1 VHTIWENFDPA
12 VSLSIEGDRRV
23 FYVRKI
29 INKEKKLD
37 GPPFTALFGGIRGKE
52 KELTVSGLRGS
63 ARAFLLSLISKHT
76 DRTLI
81 VVAPTEKEARDIHQ
95 DISFFT
101 AGENNAFL
109 YPPWDFFSTDIVA
122 FQQDVELS
130 RMEIL
135 CRLTMGKQA
144 IVVVPLKAL
153 MQKVIPRKILQAY
166 IETIS
171 IGDTIDREDLVQK
184 LSQGGYKR
192 VTLADEKGQFSLRG
206 HIIDIFP
213 PTLLRP
219 VRMEFIGDEL
229 ESIREYDP
237 ASQRSTSELV
247 DFTLTPAREVILS
260 EERRQQAIEN
270 IKYRSLELELPRMV
284 KTNLIGMLENGLVSS
299 VNPMYLPLFYES
311 FDNKKEV
318 SVSGSPVEA
327 GRQNLSGA
335 LGTLLDFAPENSIL
349 IFDDL
354 PAIEKAQGDIE
365 NAIDRFLLKARG
377 GEKFYLEK
385 ESFYLTD
392 ETVLRQYDN
401 FQKVFLEGLRIM
413 DARHDK
419 ADAASSNIEI
429 HTDADWRPPPASP
442 RPHEADGLLKPL
454 AEKIKEWLHEGY
466 LVQFLGTGQE
476 EVERLDHLLEQYSL
490 PVTRSKASFA
500 ADVEAHGE
508 GGRLVIREGK
518 LTGGFRLPDLKLIV
532 ITEEEIFGKKIPR
545 RRARH
550 VREGYFLKSFGDLK
564 EGDYAVHTDHG
575 IGVYRG
581 LQKLVVSEIENDFLL
596 LEYLDC
602 DKLYIP
608 IDRLDQIQR
617 YIGPEGATPRI
628 DKLGGSSWEAVKEKV
643 KKSVREVA
651 EELVSVYAAREV
663 MDGHAFSA
671 PDRIYDEFCSTFEYE
686 ETPDQSRSIE
696 DVLLDMGHEK
706 PMDRLVC
713 GDAGFGKTE
722 VALRASFRA
731 AMEGKQ
737 VAILVPTTILAEQH
751 FQTFSRRLKDYP
763 IRVEVLNRLKTKKEQ
778 REIVEE
784 INRGTVD
791 VVIGTHRLLQ
801 KDIVFKD
808 LGLVIIDEEQRFGVT
823 HKEKLKKLRTLVDVL
838 TLTATPI
845 PRTLHLSLVGIRD
858 LSIINTAPED
868 RLPIKTSVFEFS
880 EDIIRD
886 SIRQEINRNGQVF
899 FLHDRVQSIYTMA
912 RLVEKLV
919 PEARI
924 GVVHGRMKGADIEET
939 MARFVRG
946 DYNCLICTSIIAS
959 GVDIPTVNTI
969 IINRADR
976 FGLAQLYQIRGR
988 VGRAKEEA
996 YACLLVPKG
1005 AMLSRDTQR
1014 RLRVIM
1020 DFTEPGSGFRLAS
1033 NDLEIRGAG
1042 NILGTSQSGQI
1053 AAVGYELYTEL
1064 MERTIGEIKGEERPV
1079 EEAKPEIHL
1088 GLPAFIPEDYMPDVH
1103 RRLVTYKRLSLAS
1116 TDEDIEKIREEI
1128 VDCYGL
1134 VPPELENLFEAIGI
1148 RNLLAVVKGKK
1159 MVYDGKN
1166 MQIEFT
1172 RESPV
1177 NPARIVELARKK
1189 MEGMKLTPDLKL
1201 SVFMP
1206 DLRASDITRQ
1216 TRELL
1221 KLLVN

>member
-1 VHTIWENFDPA
+1 MI
-12 VSLSIEGDRRV
+12 
-23 FYVRKI
+23 
-29 INKEKKLD
+29 
-37 GPPFTALFGGIRGKE
+37 
-52 KELTVSGLRGS
+52 
-63 ARAFLLSLISKHT
+63 
-76 DRTLI
+76 
-81 VVAPTEKEARDIHQ
+81 APTEKEANDIRQ
-95 DISFFT
+95 DISFFIN
-101 AGENNAFL
+101 GENNTFL
-109 YPPWDFFSTDIVA
+109 YPPWDFSSMDMLDFH
-122 FQQDVELS
+122 QDVELS

-135 CRLTMGKQA
+135 CRFIMGKQA
-144 IVVVPLKAL
+144 VVVVPLKAL
-153 MQKVIPRKILQAY
+153 MQKVMPRKVLRAY
-166 IETIS
+166 IELIS
-171 IGDTIDREDLVQK
+171 IGDMIDRDNLVQK

-206 HIIDIFP
+206 HVIDIFP
-213 PTLLRP
+213 PTTLRP

-237 ASQRSTSELV
+237 ASQRSTGELA

-260 EERRQQAIEN
+260 EERRQHAIEN
-270 IKYRSLELELPRMV
+270 IKHRSLELELSRMV
-284 KTNLIGMLENGLVSS
+284 KNNLIGMLENGLISS

-311 FDNKKEV
+311 LEKGAVGNV
-318 SVSGSPVEA
+318 SEHQAEA
-327 GRQNLSGA
+327 ERQDAAGA
-335 LGTLLDFAPENSIL
+335 LGTLFDFVPENSIL
-349 IFDDL
+349 TLDDP
-354 PAIEKAQGDIE
+354 PAIEKARENIE
-365 NAIDRFLLKARG
+365 DEIDRFLLKARG
-377 GEKFYLEK
+377 GEKFYLQK
-385 ESFYLTD
+385 ESFYLT
-392 ETVLRQYDN
+392 EEAILRQSDN
-401 FQKVFLEGLRIM
+401 FQKVLLESLHIT
-413 DARHDK
+413 DARHNENDT
-419 ADAASSNIEI
+419 ASSTIEI
-429 HTDADWRPPPASP
+429 RTDMDWRPSPASP
-442 RPHEADGLLKPL
+442 RPREGDGLLKPL

-490 PVTRSKASFA
+490 PVTRSKTSFTV
-500 ADVEAHGE
+500 DVEAHR
-508 GGRLVIREGK
+508 GGGLLVIREGK

-581 LQKLVVSEIENDFLL
+581 LQKLVISEIENDFLL

-617 YIGPEGATPRI
+617 YIGPEGVTPRI
-628 DKLGGSSWEAVKEKV
+628 DKLGGSSWEAAKEKV

-651 EELVSVYAAREV
+651 EELVSIYAAREV
-663 MDGHAFSA
+663 MEGHAFSA

-722 VALRASFRA
+722 VAFRASFRA
-731 AMEGKQ
+731 AMEAKQ

-751 FQTFSRRLKDYP
+751 YQTFSRRLKDYP
-763 IRVEVLNRLKTKKEQ
+763 VCVEVLNRLKTKKAQ
-778 REIVEE
+778 RAIVEGVNTG
-784 INRGTVD
+784 IVD
-791 VVIGTHRLLQ
+791 IVIGTHRLLQ
-801 KDIVFKD
+801 KDVVFKD

-868 RLPIKTSVFEFS
+868 RLPIRTSVFEFS

-912 RLVEKLV
+912 RLVERLV

-924 GVVHGRMKGADIEET
+924 GVVHGRMKSADIEDT
-939 MARFVRG
+939 MAKFVRG
-946 DYNCLICTSIIAS
+946 DYNCLVCTSIIAS
-959 GVDIPTVNTI
+959 GLDIPTANTI

-988 VGRAKEEA
+988 VGRSKEEA

-1005 AMLSRDTQR
+1005 VMLSRDTRR

-1064 MERTIGEIKGEERPV
+1064 MERTIREIKGEEKPV
-1079 EEAKPEIHL
+1079 EDAKPEIHL

-1103 RRLVTYKRLSLAS
+1103 RRLVTYKRLSMAS
-1116 TDEDIEKIREEI
+1116 SDEDVEKIREEI
-1128 VDCYGL
+1128 VDCYGF
-1134 VPPELENLFEAIGI
+1134 VPSQLENLFQVIGI
-1148 RNLLAVVKGKK
+1148 RNLLTVVKGKK

-1166 MQIEFT
+1166 MLIDFS

-1177 NPARIVELARKK
+1177 NPSRIVELARKK
-1189 MEGMKLTPDLKL
+1189 MEGIRLTRDFKL
-1201 SVFMP
+1201 SVLMP
-1206 DLRASDITRQ
+1206 GLRAGDVTRQ
-1216 TRELL
+1216 AKELL
-1221 KLLVN
+1221 RLLIN

>member
-1 VHTIWENFDPA
+1 M
-12 VSLSIEGDRRV
+12 L
-23 FYVRKI
+23 
-29 INKEKKLD
+29 
-37 GPPFTALFGGIRGKE
+37 
-52 KELTVSGLRGS
+52 
-63 ARAFLLSLISKHT
+63 
-76 DRTLI
+76 
-81 VVAPTEKEARDIHQ
+81 
-95 DISFFT
+95 
-101 AGENNAFL
+101 
-109 YPPWDFFSTDIVA
+109 A

-135 CRLTMGKQA
+135 CNFIMGNQA

-153 MQKVIPRKILQAY
+153 MQRVIPKKVLEAY

-171 IGDTIDREDLVQK
+171 IGDTIDREHLVQK

-192 VTLADEKGQFSLRG
+192 VTLVDEKGQFGLRG
-206 HIIDIFP
+206 HVIDIFP
-213 PTLLRP
+213 PTALRP

-237 ASQRSTSELV
+237 ASQRSTAELV
-247 DFTLTPAREVILS
+247 DFKLSPAREVILS

-270 IKYRSLELELPRMV
+270 IKHRALELELPRMTRTRLV
-284 KTNLIGMLENGLVSS
+284 EMLENGLISS
-299 VNPMYLPLFYES
+299 VNPMFLPLFYES
-311 FDNKKEV
+311 LERTAGG
-318 SVSGSPVEA
+318 SVALSTAEA
-327 GRQNLSGA
+327 GREYLSGA
-335 LGTLLDFAPENSIL
+335 LGTLFDYISQDSMI
-349 IFDDL
+349 IIDDL
-354 PAIEKAQGDIE
+354 PVVEKAGEEIE
-365 NAIDRFLLKARG
+365 NVIDRFLLKAG
-377 GEKFYLEK
+377 SEEKFYLEK
-385 ESFYLTD
+385 KFFHLT
-392 ETVLRQYDN
+392 EEAILRQADP
-401 FQKVFLEGLRIM
+401 FQKVYLEGLHIM
-413 DARHDK
+413 DSHHNEN
-419 ADAASSNIEI
+419 DAALSTIEV
-429 HTDADWRPPPASP
+429 HQDTDWRPPPMLP
-442 RPHEADGLLKPL
+442 RPGEGDGLLKPL
-454 AEKIKEWLHEGY
+454 AERIKEWLREGY

-476 EVERLDHLLEQYSL
+476 EVARLDHLLEQYSL
-490 PVTRSKASFA
+490 PVTRSNVSFA
-500 ADVEAHGE
+500 KDIE
-508 GGRLVIREGK
+508 GHRGTGRLVIREGK
-518 LTGGFRLPDLKLIV
+518 LTGGFRLPELKLIV

-545 RRARH
+545 RRTKPA
-550 VREGYFLKSFGDLK
+550 REGYFLKSFGDLN

-581 LQKLVVSEIENDFLL
+581 LQKLVISEVEKDFLL
-596 LEYLDC
+596 LEYQDC

-617 YIGPEGATPRI
+617 YIGPEGVTPRI

-651 EELVSVYAAREV
+651 EELVSIYAAREV
-663 MDGHAFSA
+663 MDGHAFSP
-671 PDRIYDEFCSTFEYE
+671 PDKIYDEFCSTFEYE

-763 IRVEVLNRLKTKKEQ
+763 VRVEVLNRLKTKKEQ
-778 REIVEE
+778 REIVDG
-784 INRGTVD
+784 INRGIAD
-791 VVIGTHRLLQ
+791 IVIGTHRLLQ
-801 KDIVFKD
+801 KDILFKD

-868 RLPIKTSVFEFS
+868 RLPVKTSVFEFS

-886 SIRQEINRNGQVF
+886 SIRQEISRNGQVF
-899 FLHDRVQSIYTMA
+899 FLHDRVRSIYTMA
-912 RLVEKLV
+912 RLIEKLV

-939 MARFVRG
+939 MAKFVRG
-946 DYNCLICTSIIAS
+946 DYNCLVCTSIIAS
-959 GVDIPTVNTI
+959 GLDIPAANTI

-988 VGRAKEEA
+988 VGRSKEEA

-1005 AMLSRDTQR
+1005 TMLSRDTQR

-1064 MERTIGEIKGEERPV
+1064 MERTIREIRGEPRPV

-1103 RRLVTYKRLSLAS
+1103 RRLVTYKRLSMAS
-1116 TDEDIEKIREEI
+1116 TDEDIEKVREEI
-1128 VDCYGL
+1128 VDCYGY
-1134 VPPELENLFEAIGI
+1134 VPPQVENLFDVIGI

-1159 MVYDGKN
+1159 MVYDGRN
-1166 MQIEFT
+1166 MLIDFS

-1177 NPARIVELARKK
+1177 SPSRIIELSRRKAA
-1189 MEGMKLTPDLKL
+1189 EMKLTPDFKL

-1206 DLRASDITRQ
+1206 DLRAGDITRQ
-1216 TRELL
+1216 AKELL
-1221 KLLVN
+1221 MLLVN

>member
-1 VHTIWENFDPA
+1 M
-12 VSLSIEGDRRV
+12 
-23 FYVRKI
+23 RKI
-29 INKEKKLD
+29 IKKEDVLSS
-37 GPPFTALFGGIRGKE
+37 PPFVSLFDGIRGGEE
-52 KELTVSGLRGS
+52 KVTVSDLRGS
-63 ARAFLLSLISKHT
+63 ARSFLISLISKHFR
-76 DRTLI
+76 RTLI
-81 VVAPTEKEARDIHQ
+81 VITATEKEAKDIHQ
-95 DISFFT
+95 DISFFIN
-101 AGENNAFL
+101 GENSAFL
-109 YPPWDFFSTDIVA
+109 YPPWDFSSTDMLA

-130 RMEIL
+130 RMQIL
-135 CRLTMGKQA
+135 CSFVMGKEA
-144 IVVVPLKAL
+144 VVVVPLKSL
-153 MQKVIPRKILQAY
+153 IQKVMPRKVLQAY

-171 IGDTIDREDLVQK
+171 IGDMVDRDNLVQK

-206 HIIDIFP
+206 HVIDIFP
-213 PTLLRP
+213 PTVLRP

-237 ASQRSTSELV
+237 ASQRSTGELV

-260 EERRQQAIEN
+260 EETRHQAIEN
-270 IKYRSLELELPRMV
+270 IKRRSLELELPRMV
-284 KTNLIGMLENGLVSS
+284 KTNLVGMLENGLISS

-311 FDNKKEV
+311 LERGAGV
-318 SVSGSPVEA
+318 SISEHPAEA
-327 GRQNLSGA
+327 GRQDAAGPP
-335 LGTLLDFAPENSIL
+335 GTLFDFVPENSIL
-349 IFDDL
+349 ILDDL
-354 PAIEKAQGDIE
+354 PAIEKAWEDIE
-365 NAIDRFLLKARG
+365 NETDRFLLKARG
-377 GEKFYLEK
+377 GEKFYLQK
-385 ESFYLTD
+385 ESFYLTKK
-392 ETVLRQYDN
+392 TILRQSDN
-401 FQKVFLEGLRIM
+401 FQKVLLEGLHIM
-413 DARHDK
+413 DAHHNENDT
-419 ADAASSNIEI
+419 ASSTIEI
-429 HTDADWRPPPASP
+429 HTDTDWRPPPASP
-442 RPHEADGLLKPL
+442 RPREGDGLLKPL
-454 AEKIKEWLHEGY
+454 VEKIKEWLHEGY

-476 EVERLDHLLEQYSL
+476 EVERLNNLLEQYSL

-500 ADVEAHGE
+500 ADVEAHRD
-508 GGRLVIREGK
+508 GGLLVIREGK
-518 LTGGFRLPDLKLIV
+518 LTGGFRLPALKLIV

-545 RRARH
+545 RRTRH

-581 LQKLVVSEIENDFLL
+581 LQKLVISEIENDFLL
-596 LEYLDC
+596 LEYLDY

-651 EELVSVYAAREV
+651 EELVSIYAAREV

-751 FQTFSRRLKDYP
+751 YQTFCRRLKDYP
-763 IRVEVLNRLKTKKEQ
+763 VHVEVLNRLKTKKEQ
-778 REIVEE
+778 REIVDGV
-784 INRGTVD
+784 NRGIVD

-912 RLVEKLV
+912 RLVERLV

-924 GVVHGRMKGADIEET
+924 GVVHGRMRSADIEDT
-939 MARFVRG
+939 MAKFVRG
-946 DYNCLICTSIIAS
+946 DYNCLVCTSIIAS
-959 GVDIPTVNTI
+959 GLDIPTANTI

-988 VGRAKEEA
+988 VGRSKEEA

-1064 MERTIGEIKGEERPV
+1064 MERTIREIKGEEKPV
-1079 EEAKPEIHL
+1079 EDAKPEIHL

-1103 RRLVTYKRLSLAS
+1103 RRLVTYKRLSMAS
-1116 TDEDIEKIREEI
+1116 CDEDVENIRDEI
-1128 VDCYGL
+1128 VDCYGF
-1134 VPPELENLFEAIGI
+1134 VPPVLENLFAVIGI

-1159 MVYDGKN
+1159 MVYDGEN
-1166 MQIEFT
+1166 MLIDFS

-1177 NPARIVELARKK
+1177 NPSRIVELAGKK
-1189 MEGMKLTPDLKL
+1189 MKGIKLTPDFKL

-1206 DLRASDITRQ
+1206 GLRASNITRQ
-1216 TRELL
+1216 AKELL